1 MEIIRLYEY
10 NSKETFKLKVISKN
24 KISYYYR
31 LHHVNDAIGLYN
43 NDMKLIKTIRGEI
56 WCKKWKNIQ
65 KQL

>member
-31 LHHVNDAIGLYN
+31 LHHVIDALGLYN
-43 NDMKLIKTIRGEI
+43 NDMKLINTIRGEI
-56 WCKKWKNIQ
+56 
-65 KQL
+65 